1 MSSVNTSK
9 RLTSKDIARIAGVSQ
24 TTVSRVLQGLPSV
37 KPQTRAEV
45 LEVIRAHNYHPSAAA
60 RWMKTSRTNSI
71 GVVVARLSNPL
82 YPQLLQL
89 LSDELHKADLL
100 MSVWESVPGFEDRL
114 LRSIGEGSVDGVL
127 FATATEPDIPL
138 LKKLGEQRPVI
149 LLNRTV
155 DDASLDQISSDN
167 LAGGKAVADY
177 FLSRGR
183 CCPGL
188 ITGPSAPSTIR
199 DRERGFR
206 ETVKARGVALPA
218 AQHLRADDFTY
229 QCGYEAAQT
238 LLSRA
243 PRVDCI
249 FCSNDVLAIGACD
262 GLRAMGRAIPGDIWV
277 VGYDDIPM
285 AGWGAINLSTMR
297 QPLKGMAELAI
308 QKLLSRL
315 HGEMGKPETIRLH
328 NDLVIRSTSS

>member
-1 MSSVNTSK
+1 M
-9 RLTSKDIARIAGVSQ
+9 AGVSQ
-24 TTVSRVLQGLPSV
+24 TTVSRVLQGLSTVRPE
-37 KPQTRAEV
+37 TREQV
-45 LEVIRAHNYHPSAAA
+45 LSVIRNHNYHPSAAA

-71 GVVVARLSNPL
+71 AVVVARLSNPL

-100 MSVWESVPGFEDRL
+100 MSVWESLPRFEDRL

-127 FATATEPDIPL
+127 FATATDADIPL
-138 LKKLGEQRPVI
+138 LRKLGEQRPVV

-155 DDASLDQISSDN
+155 DEVFLDQISSDN
-167 LAGGKAVADY
+167 FSGGQTVAEY
-177 FLSRGR
+177 FISHGR
-183 CCPGL
+183 RRPGL
-188 ITGPSAPSTIR
+188 LTGPSSPSTIR

-206 ETVKARGVALPA
+206 ERLREHGVALPA
-218 AQHLRADDFTY
+218 VQHFRAEDFTY
-229 QCGYEAAQT
+229 QCGYQAAQA

-243 PRVDCI
+243 RSVDCI

-262 GLRAMGRAIPGDIWV
+262 GIRAMGRSIPGDIWV

-285 AGWGAINLSTMR
+285 AGWAAISLSTMR
-297 QPLKGMAELAI
+297 QPLKVIAELAV

-315 HGEMGKPETIRLH
+315 NGETAPPELVRLH
-328 NDLVIRSTSS
+328 NELIARSSSG

>member
-1 MSSVNTSK
+1 MSSVNHSK

-45 LEVIRAHNYHPSAAA
+45 LAVIAANNYHPSAAA

-71 GVVVARLSNPL
+71 GVVVARLANPL

-100 MSVWESVPGFEDRL
+100 MSVWESLPGFEDRL

-127 FATATEPDIPL
+127 FATATEGDIPL
-138 LKKLGEQRPVI
+138 LKKLGEQRPVV
-149 LLNRTV
+149 LLNRMV
-155 DDASLDQISSDN
+155 EDASFDQIGSDN

-177 FLSRGR
+177 FLARGR
-183 CCPGL
+183 RCPGL
-188 ITGPSAPSTIR
+188 ITGPAAPSTIR

-206 ETVKARGVALPA
+206 ETVKARGVAFPA
-218 AQHLRADDFTY
+218 AQHLRAEDFTY
-229 QCGYEAAQT
+229 QCGYQAAQT

-243 PRVDCI
+243 PLVDCI
-249 FCSNDVLAIGACD
+249 FCTNDVLAIGACD
-262 GLRAMGRAIPGDIWV
+262 GLRSMGRSIPGDIWV

-297 QPLKGMAELAI
+297 QPLKVIAELAI
-308 QKLLSRL
+308 DKLVSRL
-315 HGEMGKPETIRLH
+315 NGDTGKPETIRLH
-328 NDLVIRSTSS
+328 NDLVVRSTSA

>member
-1 MSSVNTSK
+1 MSSVNPSK

-45 LEVIRAHNYHPSAAA
+45 LAVIEAHNYHPSAAA

-127 FATATEPDIPL
+127 FATATEADIPL
-138 LKKLGEQRPVI
+138 LKKLGEQRPII

-155 DDASLDQISSDN
+155 DDASIDQISSDN

-183 CCPGL
+183 RCPGL

-218 AQHLRADDFTY
+218 AQHLRAEDFTY
-229 QCGYEAAQT
+229 QCGYQAAQT

-243 PRVDCI
+243 PGVDCI
-249 FCSNDVLAIGACD
+249 FCSNDVLAIGVCD
-262 GLRAMGRAIPGDIWV
+262 GLRAMGRSIPDDIWV

-285 AGWGAINLSTMR
+285 AGWGAIALSTMR
-297 QPLKGMAELAI
+297 QPLKVIAELAI
-308 QKLLSRL
+308 EKLVARL
-315 HGEMGKPETIRLH
+315 NGEVGNPETVRLH

>member
-1 MSSVNTSK
+1 MSPGNSSK

-37 KPQTRAEV
+37 KPDTRELV
-45 LEVIRAHNYHPSAAA
+45 LSVISAHNYHPSAAA

-71 GVVVARLSNPL
+71 AVVVARLSNPL

-89 LSDELHKADLL
+89 LSDELHKSDLL
-100 MSVWESVPGFEDRL
+100 MSVWESVPRFESRL

-127 FATATEPDIPL
+127 FATATESDVPL
-138 LKKLGEQRPVI
+138 LKKLAGQRPVV

-167 LAGGKAVADY
+167 FAGGRAVAEY
-177 FLSRGR
+177 FISSGR
-183 CCPGL
+183 RRPGL

-199 DRERGFR
+199 SRERGFR
-206 ETVKARGVALPA
+206 EALADHGVALPVA
-218 AQHLRADDFTY
+218 RHLRAEDFTY
-229 QCGYEAAQT
+229 QCGYQAAQT
-238 LLSRA
+238 LVSRSLD
-243 PRVDCI
+243 VDSI

-262 GLRAMGRAIPGDIWV
+262 GLRAMGRSIPGDVWV

-285 AGWGAINLSTMR
+285 AGWGAIALSTMR
-297 QPLKGMAELAI
+297 QPLKVIAELAVE
-308 QKLLSRL
+308 KLLLRL
-315 HGEMGKPETIRLH
+315 NGGASAPESVLLH
-328 NDLVIRSTSS
+328 NDLVIRSTSG

>member
-1 MSSVNTSK
+1 MNSHSPSK

-24 TTVSRVLQGLPSV
+24 TTVSRVLQGLSTVRPE
-37 KPQTRAEV
+37 TREQV
-45 LEVIRAHNYHPSAAA
+45 LSVIRAHNYHPSAAA

-71 GVVVARLSNPL
+71 AVVVARLSNPL

-100 MSVWESVPGFEDRL
+100 MSVWESLPRFEDRL

-127 FATATEPDIPL
+127 FATATDADIPL
-138 LKKLGEQRPVI
+138 LRKLGEQRPVV

-155 DDASLDQISSDN
+155 DDVFLDQISSDN
-167 LAGGKAVADY
+167 FAGGQTVAEY
-177 FLSRGR
+177 FISRGR
-183 CCPGL
+183 RHPGL
-188 ITGPSAPSTIR
+188 LTGPSSPSTIR

-206 ETVKARGVALPA
+206 QRLCEHGVALPA
-218 AQHLRADDFTY
+218 VQHFRAEDFTY
-229 QCGYEAAQT
+229 QCGYQAAQT

-243 PRVDCI
+243 SSVDCV

-262 GLRAMGRAIPGDIWV
+262 GIRAMGRSIPNDIWV

-285 AGWGAINLSTMR
+285 AGWAAIDLSTMR
-297 QPLKGMAELAI
+297 QPLKVIAELAV

-315 HGEMGKPETIRLH
+315 NGEAALPELVRLH
-328 NDLVIRSTSS
+328 NDLVVRSSSG